1 MLQQIHSTPIT
12 SLWAPGLSLPRS
24 SSSCPPPP
32 GKGLPEASEKQPTK
46 CISSACDC
54 LLPGLPLHPTAN
66 IIMDGASKKRKLF
79 SDDLDEENEEE
90 KIERFFALITGI
102 REARDRLMNV
112 SDPALKPEIDGKNKK
127 RKLEEEKKQVTVWK
141 PLFQREDFMAETEK
155 LKDLIPA
162 AAVSTS
168 LVDSSQRKEAVKND
182 ENKASLD
189 LNLSL

>member
-1 MLQQIHSTPIT
+1 
-12 SLWAPGLSLPRS
+12 
-24 SSSCPPPP
+24 
-32 GKGLPEASEKQPTK
+32 
-46 CISSACDC
+46 
-54 LLPGLPLHPTAN
+54 
-66 IIMDGASKKRKLF
+66 MDGASKKRKLF

-90 KIERFFALITGI
+90 KIERFFALIKGI

-127 RKLEEEKKQVTVWK
+127 RKLEEEMKQVTVWK

>member
-1 MLQQIHSTPIT
+1 M
-12 SLWAPGLSLPRS
+12 
-24 SSSCPPPP
+24 
-32 GKGLPEASEKQPTK
+32 
-46 CISSACDC
+46 
-54 LLPGLPLHPTAN
+54 PLHPTAN